1 MILTGIQRTQ
11 HVPFCSHET
20 VNTKAGLFF
29 SSIHSDKQLPLQLTV
44 MIPVIIN
51 SIIFLHPVTQPIL
64 QILNGQLSLILRF
77 T

>member
-11 HVPFCSHET
+11 HVPFCSLET

-29 SSIHSDKQLPLQLTV
+29 SSIHPDKQLPLQLTV
-44 MIPVIIN
+44 MIPVIVN
-51 SIIFLHPVTQPIL
+51 SIIFLHPVTQPHLWMMEKLWGIE
-64 QILNGQLSLILRF
+64 I